1 MVVRREVAHTGAL
14 LDDRAAVGEPDPKQ
28 LHTAARGGAAT
39 AAAAAAAASGGAGPG
54 VVAVVAAMGAPPSHG
69 GLS

>member
-1 MVVRREVAHTGAL
+1 MVVRREVAHAGAL

-28 LHTAARGGAAT
+28 LHTAARGGAAS
-39 AAAAAAAASGGAGPG
+39 AASGGAGPG